1 MLSTA
6 ALLPVP
12 FRNLPALSLSGHW
25 GLLNF
30 YLHLPTNSENNE
42 ENSPKKGQQRSRE
55 ILEQG
60 AAAQMMQREQAG
72 CVCVC
77 KEDSAQHG
85 GGTQNRLWVP
95 CVVLPSSVRKKI
107 QRGTQN
113 VCCLFVRLSPP
124 GSLHLVPCNQGCA
137 LRKGWGAANQT
148 ALAREG
154 EIRSRRD
161 PTMSCSC
168 FCYTTKLQSWKMI
181 WKARGCAGI
190 TDVSC
195 LWALGT
201 VCVNGTFFPPI
212 LFWMAVER
220 KSNNCTRMSWGQG
233 QNLTFQCCNSKH
245 GVYFNVETACEKTLS
260 FVSFF

>member
-1 MLSTA
+1 MSPSLPRAFDSATFMPTVWSGGAWGIGKGLVFLKKFKITSRNPRNKGEFVLSTA

-12 FRNLPALSLSGHW
+12 FRNLPVLSLSGHW

-42 ENSPKKGQQRSRE
+42 ENSPKKGQQRSRG

-60 AAAQMMQREQAG
+60 ATTQMMQREQAG

-95 CVVLPSSVRKKI
+95 CVVLPSSVRKNI

-113 VCCLFVRLSPP
+113 VCCLFVRLSLP

-137 LRKGWGAANQT
+137 MRKG
-148 ALAREG
+148 
-154 EIRSRRD
+154 
-161 PTMSCSC
+161 
-168 FCYTTKLQSWKMI
+168 
-181 WKARGCAGI
+181 
-190 TDVSC
+190 
-195 LWALGT
+195 
-201 VCVNGTFFPPI
+201 
-212 LFWMAVER
+212 
-220 KSNNCTRMSWGQG
+220 
-233 QNLTFQCCNSKH
+233 
-245 GVYFNVETACEKTLS
+245 
-260 FVSFF
+260 